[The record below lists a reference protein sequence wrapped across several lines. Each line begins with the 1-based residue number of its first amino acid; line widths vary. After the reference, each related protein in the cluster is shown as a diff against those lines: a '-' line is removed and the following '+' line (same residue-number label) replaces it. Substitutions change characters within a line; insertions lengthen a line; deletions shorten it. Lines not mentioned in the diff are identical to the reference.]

1 MNRVLI
7 ENAILSAINLI
18 SNELDS
24 IINVDL
30 LNQFELTL
38 EELDLALKEIRKE

>member
-1 MNRVLI
+1 MNKQLI

-24 IINVDL
+24 IINEDL
-30 LNQFELTL
+30 QNEFDLTL
-38 EELDLALKEIRKE
+38 DELNLALAELKKK